1 MADTSDRDVAQH
13 AATAEPASGRMPIEL
28 VTIVIENL
36 LESGFDPHGEP
47 PLECETIKEGQTQEM
62 DKEISWRWCTFSN
75 DSRSSI
81 LNARLTCRAFYNGS
95 DHAFAKIL
103 GDRRFPFTKVD
114 TEDLYS
120 LGQKTKLARRITTLT
135 FSCAAFEGK
144 SGFWITFMYAFR
156 ELERYDPERLKEAY
170 TTCAQWHCEHIF
182 NCSSALALLLRAY
195 PNFDTVRI
203 DLDRVPKHLR
213 GWLQAGDTELLR
225 NQ

>member
-28 VTIVIENL
+28 VTMVMENL
-36 LESGFDPHGEP
+36 LEYGLDPHGEP

-62 DKEISWRWCTFSN
+62 DEEISWRWRTFSTN
-75 DSRSSI
+75 SRSSI

-103 GDRRFPFTKVD
+103 GDRRFAFTKIG

-120 LGQKTKLARRITTLT
+120 LGQNTKLARRITTLT
-135 FSCAAFEGK
+135 YSCAAFKGK
-144 SGFWITFMYAFR
+144 SGFWGTFMYTFR
-156 ELERYDPERLKEAY
+156 ELERYDRERLKEAY
-170 TTCAQWHCEHIF
+170 TTCAQWHREHIF
-182 NCSSALALLLRAY
+182 NCSSALTLLLCAF
-195 PNFDTVRI
+195 PDLDTVCI
-203 DLDRVPKHLR
+203 DLGRVPKHLR